1 MYPHVPYIQKKLI
14 WLQMESPL
22 GNGNCAK
29 IEEILSDR
37 EGESARKLSKLL
49 KP

>member
-22 GNGNCAK
+22 GNGNFAK
-29 IEEILSDR
+29 TGEILSDR
-37 EGESARKLSKLL
+37 GESARKLSKLL